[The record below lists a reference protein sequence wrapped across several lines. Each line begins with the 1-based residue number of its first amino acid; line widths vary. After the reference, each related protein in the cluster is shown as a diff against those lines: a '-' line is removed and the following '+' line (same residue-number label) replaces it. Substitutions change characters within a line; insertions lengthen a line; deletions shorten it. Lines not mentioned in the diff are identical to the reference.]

1 MLQQLSCK
9 NEIHLGRGF
18 AHGEVLVC
26 AVVWCSASGN
36 LRPLGSQH
44 CQLPQSVGI
53 MLPSAEWRGRK
64 LACCVIF
71 TVFSLENI

>member
-26 AVVWCSASGN
+26 AVVWCSASGSVRLAHSIVSFLN
-36 LRPLGSQH
+36 LLGLCYQV
-44 CQLPQSVGI
+44 QNG
-53 MLPSAEWRGRK
+53 EE
-64 LACCVIF
+64 
-71 TVFSLENI
+71 ENWHVV